1 MNHHRAKPGLP
12 SRFRT
17 TTVQANKQTVEAE
30 TGWLSQR
37 FAPSEKP
44 KPSPRGHR
52 STLAFIPRCGEPAVG
67 HSFENARRYVLEK

>member
-1 MNHHRAKPGLP
+1 MNHDRAKPGLP

-17 TTVQANKQTVEAE
+17 TTVQAIKQTVEAE

-52 STLAFIPRCGEPAVG
+52 SALLNLLSSPVAANPPWAV
-67 HSFENARRYVLEK
+67 HITQK